1 MNNDINT
8 ILLDLK
14 NKSVSNPNFMTIQQQ
29 NFWSALSKNE
39 IIQISDIILH
49 QNNNLSKL
57 NKYSITE
64 INYIFNMFPL
74 EIINKKIK
82 SIMDKLSNYGIY
94 SIMDYR
100 IYNTNLKLIKNIKS
114 YKKFRLKQEKLKQ
127 KDNKNGK

>member
-1 MNNDINT
+1 
-8 ILLDLK
+8 
-14 NKSVSNPNFMTIQQQ
+14 
-29 NFWSALSKNE
+29 
-39 IIQISDIILH
+39 
-49 QNNNLSKL
+49 
-57 NKYSITE
+57 
-64 INYIFNMFPL
+64 MFPL